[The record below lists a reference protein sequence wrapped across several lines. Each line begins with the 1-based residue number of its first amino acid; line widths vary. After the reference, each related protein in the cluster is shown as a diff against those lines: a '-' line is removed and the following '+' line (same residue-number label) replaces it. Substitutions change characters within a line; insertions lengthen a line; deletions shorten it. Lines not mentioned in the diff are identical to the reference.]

1 LNSKKNLLQI
11 IIIITTYCLT
21 GCTSIYLDSSDS
33 KDNLQEVYFGVVR
46 VITPEAEEKSITNL
60 EIKSIGAWILI
71 DGRPVNDSL
80 WGTGLGLGYK
90 DTSRINI
97 SPKCQLVIIIKNKNE
112 LQELMEVLTRNGFKG
127 ENVCVTQ
134 KSP

>member
-1 LNSKKNLLQI
+1 MNSKINLLL
-11 IIIITTYCLT
+11 IIITCGLA
-21 GCTSIYLDSSDS
+21 GCTNIYLDSSDS

>member
-1 LNSKKNLLQI
+1 LKSKINLILI
-11 IIIITTYCLT
+11 IIASCLT

-33 KDNLQEVYFGVVR
+33 GDNLQEVYFGVVR
-46 VITPEAEEKSITNL
+46 VITPEAEEKSISNL

-71 DGRPVNDSL
+71 DGRPVSDSL

-97 SPKCQLVIIIKNKNE
+97 SPKCQLVIIINNKNE
-112 LQELMEVLTRNGFKG
+112 LQELMEILTRNGFKG
-127 ENVCVTQ
+127 ESVCVTQ